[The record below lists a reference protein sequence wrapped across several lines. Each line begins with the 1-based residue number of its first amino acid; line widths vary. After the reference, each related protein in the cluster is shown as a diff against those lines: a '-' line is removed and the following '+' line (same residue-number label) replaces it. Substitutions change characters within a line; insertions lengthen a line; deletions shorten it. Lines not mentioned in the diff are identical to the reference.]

1 MNMPTPKLEPR
12 KITTEERLAS
22 LEVTVEYLQSYI
34 SEIKGD
40 IRRLNDKVDAVR
52 DRVRDGGRSPKP
64 L

>member
-34 SEIKGD
+34 SEMKGD

-52 DRVRDGGRSPKP
+52 DWVRDGGRSPKP